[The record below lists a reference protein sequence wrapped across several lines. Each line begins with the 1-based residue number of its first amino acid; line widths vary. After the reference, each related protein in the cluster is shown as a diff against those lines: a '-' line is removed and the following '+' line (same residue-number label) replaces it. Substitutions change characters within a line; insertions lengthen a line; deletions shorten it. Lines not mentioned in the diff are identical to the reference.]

1 MELLQLKYFK
11 KVAEVG
17 KICDAAEALFISAPA
32 LSAAVSRLE
41 KDLGMPLFDRSNNRI
56 TLNQQGQ
63 IFLQGV
69 DRIFATLENTREE
82 MSRSLEAQTEQTLSL
97 CMISSTQWV
106 ELVTSYSQRY
116 PEVQLSCVDMSRGNL
131 ELGGLPAQYDFLL
144 AVREDVPAAL
154 SEELEQLELMEDQP
168 VIMVNSRHPLAQ
180 KDSVEI
186 GELKDEVL
194 FFPMHTYPVSRFL
207 KEMFQNAQ
215 MPFPSE
221 NTLSHLTAQQ
231 MAAKGIGIGFSSIH
245 TVRTLSPELCYVPI
259 STPHSPWKL
268 CLYWRK
274 GAQWS
279 HGAKSFVR
287 FVKEYCGAK

>member
-17 KICDAAEALFISAPA
+17 KICDAAEELFISAPA
-32 LSAAVSRLE
+32 LSAAISRLE
-41 KDLGMPLFDRSNNRI
+41 RDLGMPLFDRSNNKI

-69 DRIFATLENTREE
+69 NRIFATLENTQEE
-82 MSRSLEAQTEQTLSL
+82 MSRSLKAQTEQTLSL

-116 PEVQLSCVDMSRGNL
+116 PEVRLSCIDMSRSNL

-144 AVREDVPAAL
+144 AVGDDVPAAL

-168 VIMVNSRHPLAQ
+168 VIMVNSRHPLA
-180 KDSVEI
+180 KRDSVEI
-186 GELKDEVL
+186 EELKDEVL
-194 FFPMHTYPVSRFL
+194 FLPMHTYPVSRFL

-215 MPFPSE
+215 MPFPAE
-221 NTLSHLTAQQ
+221 NTLSYLTAQQ
-231 MAAKGIGIGFSSIH
+231 MAAKGIGIGFSSMH

-274 GAQWS
+274 CAQWS

-287 FVKEYCGAK
+287 FVMI